1 MNSEKLHDVAIL
13 GAGPAGLAAA
23 IYTARSRLDT
33 VVLDAQGGGGQLAII
48 DRIENYPGFDKA
60 VTGMD
65 LFEAMRRQA
74 EGFGVQVAFEQAQK
88 VEADGEGVTVIGDS
102 GRHRARYLIVATGA
116 RHRELCI
123 PSEERLK
130 GRGVS
135 YCATCDGNFFAAKPV
150 AVVGG
155 GDSAVK
161 EAIYL
166 SRIVEK
172 VYLIH
177 RRDRL
182 RAEALLQERIRERP
196 NVEFVWDSV
205 VDEILGEDAVRG
217 VRVKNIKTGAARE
230 IPLEAVFVFVGIL
243 PNTDFLSGVV
253 KLDEMGFVVADGRMR
268 TSHPRIFAC
277 GDVRAD
283 SVRQIGVA
291 VGDGI
296 TAAVTIQELLD
307 TETPPRRCGPECD
320 PAAGPAR

>member
-1 MNSEKLHDVAIL
+1 MSDDKLHDVAIL

-60 VTGMD
+60 VTGME

-74 EGFGVQVAFEQAQK
+74 EGFGVRIDFDQAQK
-88 VEADGEGVTVIGDS
+88 LEADDASVTVIGDA
-102 GRHRARYLIVATGA
+102 GRYRARALIVATGA

-135 YCATCDGNFFAAKPV
+135 YCATCDGNFFAKKPV
-150 AVVGG
+150 AVIGG
-155 GDSAVK
+155 GDTAVK

-166 SRIVEK
+166 SRIVDK
-172 VYLIH
+172 VYLVH

-196 NVEFVWDSV
+196 NVELCFDSV
-205 VDEILGEDAVRG
+205 VDEIEGADAVSG
-217 VRVKNIKTGAARE
+217 VRLKNVKTGELRRIAVE
-230 IPLEAVFVFVGIL
+230 GVFVFVGIL
-243 PNTDFLSGVV
+243 PNAEFLSGHVD
-253 KLDEMGFVVADGRMR
+253 LDPLGFVLTDPRMR
-268 TSHPRIFAC
+268 TRHPRIFAA

-283 SVRQIGVA
+283 SVRQIGSA

-296 TAAVTIQELLD
+296 TAAVTIQEMLD
-307 TETPPRRCGPECD
+307 TETPPRRCGPECATS
-320 PAAGPAR
+320 PPRTE